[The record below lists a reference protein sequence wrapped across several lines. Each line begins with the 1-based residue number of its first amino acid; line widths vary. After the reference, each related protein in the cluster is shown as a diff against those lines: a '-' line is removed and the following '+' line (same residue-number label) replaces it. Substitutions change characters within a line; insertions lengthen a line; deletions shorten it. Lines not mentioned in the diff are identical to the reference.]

1 MRALATRKNDLHIL
15 MAKLLSRDVFST
27 IFPFVIKTTGL
38 FFIPAISSIGQSVEF
53 IKSPNIYGSCLRGT
67 TRTPVEALHEY
78 VTCVVRNVLK
88 IHRRNQTD
96 YHFYIRQLSAPR
108 ETVRQICK
116 IFGAMVYFTEI
127 EPSTWTVERV
137 SEKSIRLTR
146 ALSSF

>member
-1 MRALATRKNDLHIL
+1 M
-15 MAKLLSRDVFST
+15 
-27 IFPFVIKTTGL
+27 
-38 FFIPAISSIGQSVEF
+38 
-53 IKSPNIYGSCLRGT
+53 
-67 TRTPVEALHEY
+67 
-78 VTCVVRNVLK
+78 RNVLK

-96 YHFYIRQLSAPR
+96 YHFYIRQLSVPR

-127 EPSTWTVERV
+127 EPSTWTVERA